1 MTEALKPLRP
11 LTTPHELRDATVRDY
26 AEQQRRS
33 GLAPDMSAIE
43 RQAIADLV
51 LVDQYN
57 AGLGARTKSSS
68 TKKPRQRT
76 GVEVKAKA
84 AGHRVK
90 MGAVSTSAKLL
101 DQRAHKVSEKW
112 SHATARLWRI
122 VQGISATSDLR
133 ASVLTAQDPERAREV
148 VEMWI
153 HYLLRGRQSK
163 WNPFAGLGEHDA
175 ARKFMAMTFD
185 ICDRSTAKLGPWWI
199 K

>member
-1 MTEALKPLRP
+1 MTEPLKPLQP
-11 LTTPHELRDATVRDY
+11 LTTPHQLRDATVRDY

-33 GLAPDMSAIE
+33 GLAPDMAAIE
-43 RQAIADLV
+43 RQAIADLT

-57 AGLGARTKSSS
+57 AGRVPRSKPTGA
-68 TKKPRQRT
+68 KKPRQRQ
-76 GVEVKAKA
+76 GVEHRAKV
-84 AGHRVK
+84 AGHRLR
-90 MGAVSTSAKLL
+90 MGTVSTSKALL

-133 ASVLTAQDPERAREV
+133 ASVLTAQDPDRAREV

-153 HYLLRGRQSK
+153 HYLLRHRQSK
-163 WNPFAGLGEHDA
+163 WNPFAGLSEADA

-185 ICDRSTAKLGPWWI
+185 ICDRSTAKLGPWWV